1 MHWEHAMGGLVFGVL
16 DTVLIGMD
24 TRDLTYWKNCIAWTC
39 EHSDD
44 VGICIC
50 TIPTLERTV
59 P

>member
-1 MHWEHAMGGLVFGVL
+1 MGGLVFGVL
-16 DTVLIGMD
+16 DTVLVGMD